1 MDEMNFGDVL
11 RQAREQSGEDLVS
24 VARRIRI
31 RPDILERIEESDIDA
46 MPPRGY
52 SRNMINAYARYLGL
66 NTTEVVKMYQNAQ
79 YRKQVEHARENM
91 QSTGFDIP
99 STRRAAVHEREHANE
114 TGHMSR
120 SRAAIES
127 SRQASTS
134 SSRTSS
140 SSRRSSNGFDD
151 ALFDD
156 IDAAIAPPKESDR
169 RFGAVHVGSYNA
181 YGQGLSRRNANRSS
195 GETRRLEAVDDA
207 PRRDARGTHK
217 ARRSNMPG
225 EHYTNLYAAPKNI
238 GVHVPS
244 WRDKLPFIIAGV
256 VVLLLVVV
264 IAVFANGLG
273 RAATNEPASTP
284 INVTGLPGSTSETTT
299 EETTTED
306 SSSSDSSTS
315 SSTTTNTTSETAP
328 TKTVMAYEIPSG
340 VSTYFEVYI
349 DGSYVDGGNVTGPQ
363 SESYDVT
370 GDFEFRVTPPD
381 GVVLTQDGT
390 EIALE
395 AGSSGVATVKVSFA
409 DVLAKWN
416 EEHSSSSS
424 STTTSSTTGT
434 TTTTTTTSAQ

>member
-1 MDEMNFGDVL
+1 M
-11 RQAREQSGEDLVS
+11 AC
-24 VARRIRI
+24 
-31 RPDILERIEESDIDA
+31 
-46 MPPRGY
+46 
-52 SRNMINAYARYLGL
+52 
-66 NTTEVVKMYQNAQ
+66 
-79 YRKQVEHARENM
+79 H
-91 QSTGFDIP
+91 
-99 STRRAAVHEREHANE
+99 
-114 TGHMSR
+114 
-120 SRAAIES
+120 
-127 SRQASTS
+127 
-134 SSRTSS
+134 
-140 SSRRSSNGFDD
+140 
-151 ALFDD
+151 
-156 IDAAIAPPKESDR
+156 
-169 RFGAVHVGSYNA
+169 
-181 YGQGLSRRNANRSS
+181 
-195 GETRRLEAVDDA
+195 
-207 PRRDARGTHK
+207 
-217 ARRSNMPG
+217 
-225 EHYTNLYAAPKNI
+225 TNLYAAPKNI